1 MCCLT
6 YLWHRK
12 SFQLVSLCLGC
23 TRYMLHLPSSAIWS
37 SPQTPNLMSLGIIC
51 LSLSSLYSLTYL
63 FFYIKFTSALVSTY
77 ASMCTELVSQGL
89 NFTSTICCNHLSL
102 AMAYHHCILLF
113 LLNAGFLYTDH
124 IVVNKIII
132 RWDVLFNGI
141 MEGFIW
147 HLRLWCILCICL
159 NCLDALLFLIFE
171 ETHFWKISRFWT
183 NFALVSTGWASEAFF
198 VSIIT
203 T

>member
-1 MCCLT
+1 MV
-6 YLWHRK
+6 
-12 SFQLVSLCLGC
+12 F
-23 TRYMLHLPSSAIWS
+23 
-37 SPQTPNLMSLGIIC
+37 
-51 LSLSSLYSLTYL
+51 
-63 FFYIKFTSALVSTY
+63 
-77 ASMCTELVSQGL
+77 
-89 NFTSTICCNHLSL
+89 
-102 AMAYHHCILLF
+102 HHCILLF

-147 HLRLWCILCICL
+147 HLRLWCILCICS

-171 ETHFWKISRFWT
+171 ETNFWEMSHFWT
-183 NFALVSTGWASEAFF
+183 HFALVSTGWASEALF

-203 T
+203 TSSAIIWFELLFVFVIFIVIFIIVIPLWMTLFVGLWRLLLLVELWMFALVRLLVLLFTDSCVLMS